1 MNRRDLEHYEYL
13 TKQKTVDYGCGRYT
27 LATVSMSDA
36 IQFHEYYTDLIKTLH
51 LWNVKEERTKALRT
65 LLYQAR
71 FDVFQFVRLMMERT
85 GYFIEGHNT
94 SGNGLV
100 MDLLKKGDI
109 PLNVRFNLAPLELD
123 QTERRGIIVL
133 GYYSEP
139 EEPDGWIQWKAN
151 GHQYIKHT
159 LPWSIT
165 ESHILKEKPPIGLFG
180 TGEVKT
186 IPNTTLGI
194 IGIKV
199 ASAYVLRD
207 RVSVVEVKE

>member
-13 TKQKTVDYGCGRYT
+13 TKQKTVDYGYGRYA
-27 LATVSMSDA
+27 LARVSMSDA
-36 IQFHEYYTDLIKTLH
+36 THFHEYYTDLIKTLH

-85 GYFIEGHNT
+85 SLPLEVRNT
-94 SGNGLV
+94 SDYGLI
-100 MDLLKKGDI
+100 MDLLGKGDI
-109 PLNVRFNLAPLELD
+109 PLNVRFNLESMESD
-123 QTERRGIIVL
+123 RKNRGIIVL

-165 ESHILKEKPPIGLFG
+165 ESHILKEIPSIGLFG
-180 TGEVKT
+180 TGKVETV
-186 IPNTTLGI
+186 PNTTLGI

-199 ASAYVLRD
+199 APVYILRD
-207 RVSVVEVKE
+207 RVSVVEVIE